1 MDQDNN
7 QFNANTTGEDSDSQS
22 GVISWRVSVRR
33 PHTWHPPTDLYEL
46 DEKFI
51 IRVEIAGMN
60 KEEFRSKIEASL
72 HLATKEAAALMN
84 FLVISFNGF
93 RMPVAENLY
102 LDTQGEMAGYVGA
115 LSKNE
120 IFRYTL
126 MTPKTVFPF
135 FGDIIYV
142 PVFGG
147 FASIGDVLLAVGLAF
162 IIVRGM
168 RSVRTQQRAF
178 E

>member
-60 KEEFRSKIEASL
+60 KEEFCVSLENNILTISGNRPDMPLRRSF
-72 HLATKEAAALMN
+72 HQM
-84 FLVISFNGF
+84 
-93 RMPVAENLY
+93 
-102 LDTQGEMAGYVGA
+102 
-115 LSKNE
+115 E
-120 IFRYTL
+120 IL
-126 MTPKTVFPF
+126 
-135 FGDIIYV
+135 FGDFKTSIELPS
-142 PVFGG
+142 PVDADQVSAEYRDG
-147 FASIGDVLLAVGLAF
+147 FLNIHLPKIQPTL
-162 IIVRGM
+162 IRIK
-168 RSVRTQQRAF
+168 

>member
-60 KEEFRSKIEASL
+60 KEEFCVSLENNILTISGNRPDMPLRRSF
-72 HLATKEAAALMN
+72 HQM
-84 FLVISFNGF
+84 
-93 RMPVAENLY
+93 
-102 LDTQGEMAGYVGA
+102 
-115 LSKNE
+115 E
-120 IFRYTL
+120 IL
-126 MTPKTVFPF
+126 
-135 FGDIIYV
+135 FGDFKTSIELPS
-142 PVFGG
+142 PVDADQVSAEYRDG
-147 FASIGDVLLAVGLAF
+147 FLNIHLPKIQPTL
-162 IIVRGM
+162 IKIK
-168 RSVRTQQRAF
+168 